1 MFCSSEAMQLSA
13 ANLLIAS
20 QQIARGA
27 AKPPPDAQAQFAAA
41 LAKEKGV
48 EASSFEPMEFK
59 QSAAPAKP
67 SPAAPP
73 QTQSS
78 SYNATARLGANIDI
92 RV

>member
-1 MFCSSEAMQLSA
+1 MQLSA

-27 AKPPPDAQAQFAAA
+27 VKTPADAQAQFASA

-48 EASSFEPMEFK
+48 AVAGFEPMEFPASAPAK
-59 QSAAPAKP
+59 AAAAAPAP
-67 SPAAPP
+67 PAG
-73 QTQSS
+73 
-78 SYNATARLGANIDI
+78 YGTAMRLGANLDI

>member
-1 MFCSSEAMQLSA
+1 MQLSA

-27 AKPPPDAQAQFAAA
+27 AKPSPEAHAQFTAA

-48 EASSFEPMEFK
+48 ETSSFEPMDFK
-59 QSAAPAKP
+59 QTQAKP
-67 SPAAPP
+67 SPAMAAPAQP
-73 QTQSS
+73 TG
-78 SYNATARLGANIDI
+78 YNAASRLGANIDI

>member
-1 MFCSSEAMQLSA
+1 MFCEGGAMQLSA

-27 AKPPPDAQAQFAAA
+27 TQPSPDARAQFTAA

-48 EASSFEPMEFK
+48 DSASFEPMDFK
-59 QSAAPAKP
+59 QSAPTAKAT
-67 SPAAPP
+67 PAAPA
-73 QTQSS
+73 QTPSAG
-78 SYNATARLGANIDI
+78 YGGAMRLGANIDI

>member
-1 MFCSSEAMQLSA
+1 MQLSA

-27 AKPPPDAQAQFAAA
+27 AKPSPDAHAQFTAA

-48 EASSFEPMEFK
+48 ETSSFEAMDFK
-59 QSAAPAKP
+59 QTQAKP
-67 SPAAPP
+67 SPAAPAP
-73 QTQSS
+73 AQPAG
-78 SYNATARLGANIDI
+78 YNAASRLGATIDI

>member
-1 MFCSSEAMQLSA
+1 MQLSA

-27 AKPPPDAQAQFAAA
+27 AKPSPEAHAQFTAA

-48 EASSFEPMEFK
+48 EASSFEPMDFK
-59 QSAAPAKP
+59 QTQAKP
-67 SPAAPP
+67 SPATPAPVQP
-73 QTQSS
+73 AG
-78 SYNATARLGANIDI
+78 YNAASRLGANIDI

>member
-1 MFCSSEAMQLSA
+1 MQLSA

-27 AKPPPDAQAQFAAA
+27 SKPPADAQAQFAGA

-48 EASSFEPMEFK
+48 EGFEPMQFRAA
-59 QSAAPAKP
+59 AAPSK
-67 SPAAPP
+67 PAAP
-73 QTQSS
+73 S
-78 SYNATARLGANIDI
+78 ATAPTPTYSGPVRLGANIDI

>member
-1 MFCSSEAMQLSA
+1 MQLSA

-27 AKPPPDAQAQFAAA
+27 AKPPADAQAQFANA

-48 EASSFEPMEFK
+48 EGTGFEPMEFR
-59 QSAAPAKP
+59 AAPGAAKP
-67 SPAAPP
+67 APAAGA
-73 QTQSS
+73 S
-78 SYNATARLGANIDI
+78 ATPVAYDGPVRLGANIDI